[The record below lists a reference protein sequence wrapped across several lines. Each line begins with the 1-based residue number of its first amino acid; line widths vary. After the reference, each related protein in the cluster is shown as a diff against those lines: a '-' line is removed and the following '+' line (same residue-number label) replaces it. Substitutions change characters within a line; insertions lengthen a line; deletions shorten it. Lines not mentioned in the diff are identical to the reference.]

1 MSYKTLVAY
10 SRSENELARVVT
22 AIRAVMGKLPDIHVI
37 GLYSIPSPIVYADP
51 NGFIDPGMFE
61 LHDKQHNELS
71 SKLKAAFQTEMDRL
85 GLPHEY
91 KIARSESGTAA
102 EAVLTSCY
110 GAELLVAAQPDPNDP
125 TMSHESADP
134 IVFNASC
141 PVLLVP
147 YAPITP
153 CEGIDRVVV
162 AYNGKREAARAA
174 FDALPLLKAASHV
187 ELIWVDAPVRDEGE
201 PLAGS
206 GIVRALTRHGINV
219 NLSHIPSNSRHAQD
233 VLRDYVIA
241 ERADLLVLGAY
252 SHSRIRELV
261 FGGVTRSMLNNLPVL
276 TLFSR

>member
-10 SRSENELARVVT
+10 SRSENELARVVA
-22 AIRAVMGKLPDIHVI
+22 AIRAVIHKLPDIHVI

-61 LHDKQHNELS
+61 LHDKQHSELS
-71 SKLKAAFQTEMDRL
+71 SKLKLAFQAEMEQL
-85 GLPHEY
+85 GLSHEY

-102 EAVLTSCY
+102 DAVLTSCY
-110 GAELLVAAQPDPNDP
+110 GAELLVAAQPDPDDP
-125 TMSHESADP
+125 TATNESVDP

-141 PVLLVP
+141 PVLLAP
-147 YAPITP
+147 YAPAMS
-153 CEGIDRVVV
+153 CEAIDRVVV

-174 FDALPLLKAASHV
+174 FDALPLLKTASHV
-187 ELIWVDAPVRDEGE
+187 EVIWVDAPVRDEDE

-206 GIVRALTRHGINV
+206 GIVRGLSRHGINV
-219 NLSHIPSNSRHAQD
+219 SLSHVPSNSRYAQD
-233 VLRDYVIA
+233 VLRDYVVA

-261 FGGVTRSMLNNLPVL
+261 FGGVTRSMLNDLPVL